1 MIGKADEFADLEKLD
16 AQLRRA
22 SEETLE
28 REIPQWFGGDP
39 RLPRDEGRW
48 ICFLGT
54 GGSPRCML
62 TQVAHTGGVAINLP
76 GFALHVDPGP
86 GAILQAN
93 RYGLDPTALDAVYV
107 SHAHTDHYT
116 EANTMI
122 EAMCRMMS
130 QRRGHVLAP
139 AEVLDMNY
147 ISPFHQ
153 GLGTKTG
160 PYRGGPAVTLA
171 LKHNQPVA
179 LGKVTITPYRAYHGG
194 ENYGFVL
201 DYAGLKIGYTSDT
214 SYVRSYR
221 TNAGELRQSSS
232 ANRFGEIT
240 DLAEIVEYHHDLKE
254 IYSEV
259 DILVANVTAHHMWS
273 HRHLTG
279 YGLAHLLSGSK
290 VKRCY
295 ITHLDSL
302 YFTNPGLAATLARYV
317 SQKSG
322 VESLVPLEGTR
333 YEL

>member
-1 MIGKADEFADLEKLD
+1 M
-16 AQLRRA
+16 
-22 SEETLE
+22 S
-28 REIPQWFGGDP
+28 EIPQWFGGDP
-39 RLPRDEGRW
+39 RLPRDRSRW

-62 TQVAHTGGVAINLP
+62 TQAAHTGGFMINLP
-76 GFALHVDPGP
+76 NFAIHVDPGP

-122 EAMCRMMS
+122 ESMCRMMS

-139 AEVLDMNY
+139 EEIYQMNY

-153 GLGTKTG
+153 GMGTRTG
-160 PYRGGPAVTLA
+160 PYRGGPAVALA
-171 LKHNQPVA
+171 LKDAQPIELAGEVI
-179 LGKVTITPYRAYHGG
+179 LTPHRAYHGG
-194 ENYGFVL
+194 ENYGFVME
-201 DYAGLKIGYTSDT
+201 YQGLKIGYTSDT
-214 SYVRSYR
+214 SYIKAYR
-221 TNAGELRQSSS
+221 ALNGEIREASS
-232 ANRFGEIT
+232 AHRLGEIT
-240 DLAEIVEYHHDLKE
+240 DLAEVVEYHRDLKE
-254 IYSEV
+254 AYSEV
-259 DILVANVTAHHMWS
+259 DILIANVTFHHMWS

-295 ITHLDSL
+295 ITHLDSV
-302 YFTNPGLAATLARYV
+302 YFTNPGLAQDLARYIT
-317 SQKSG
+317 QKSG
-322 VESLVPLEGTR
+322 VESMVPVEGTR